1 MQQNQENQNNQEIN
15 LDSIYEGKT
24 PSGQITFLNCYGDLT
39 IEWDEKDS
47 LAIEGKI
54 VELLASGHQFFI
66 VKRNMFG
73 MKKEVSMTSL
83 KQLKEN
89 KVIIKDPELE
99 KLLGDIN
106 GKITKQNSDTYDVVK
121 GSKDP
126 KEIAKNQSVC
136 SKSST
141 KG

>member
-1 MQQNQENQNNQEIN
+1 
-15 LDSIYEGKT
+15 
-24 PSGQITFLNCYGDLT
+24 
-39 IEWDEKDS
+39 
-47 LAIEGKI
+47 
-54 VELLASGHQFFI
+54 
-66 VKRNMFG
+66 MFG
-73 MKKEVSMTSL
+73 MKKEVNMTSL

-99 KLLGDIN
+99 KLLENID

-126 KEIAKNQSVC
+126 KEISQNKSVC
-136 SKSST
+136 SRQAT

>member
-1 MQQNQENQNNQEIN
+1 
-15 LDSIYEGKT
+15 
-24 PSGQITFLNCYGDLT
+24 
-39 IEWDEKDS
+39 
-47 LAIEGKI
+47 
-54 VELLASGHQFFI
+54 
-66 VKRNMFG
+66 MFG

-106 GKITKQNSDTYDVVK
+106 GKITKQNSNTYDVVK